1 MAQRARFG
9 RATGGW
15 ATAAAIAVVFAV
27 TTDPVAAQGFPG
39 QVLGERKVTEGV
51 GGFAGPLDSADVF
64 GTALANI
71 GDVNGDG
78 VTDLAVGA
86 WNRDS
91 GCCSEGAAYVL
102 FLNADGT
109 VDDHAELSDD
119 TPVLGATI
127 DAFDNFGTS
136 MAPLGDFD
144 GNGVPDL
151 VVGGKGDEGLA
162 GGFSQGAVWL
172 VLLETDGGVKGVTQI
187 GDGLGGF
194 TGLLDNNDMFG
205 SSVANLGDLDGN
217 GVVDLAVGAPRDDD
231 GGSERGSVWILF
243 LDADG
248 TVASHAKISDTS
260 GGFTGGLADGDWFGS
275 SVAALGDLD
284 DDGVTELAVGSPF
297 DGPAGSVWILF
308 LDDDGTV
315 KSQSLITEGSGGFG
329 GPLSNGDSFGWSLE
343 AADLDGDRLVDLA
356 VGAPG
361 DDAGGLDPFGNRGAV
376 WLLFLDDS
384 GGVTSQRRISSTS
397 PDFVGPLSDDDQF
410 GDALAFLGD
419 LDDDGVLDLAV
430 GAHED
435 DTSGAN
441 EGAVWNLFGRDE
453 RHAGAGRLRQV
464 DAGLGHHD
472 HDGRR
477 AAEHDGVPGR
487 RLRRALGAVQGRRD
501 GARPRTAEPGHR
513 AADGRGRRLRP
524 RRHLARRHPQRLH
537 PVDADLGRGPGRAAG
552 LRGDK
557 RAFDADAL
565 TRRGVDQF
573 RPELVRAVASVGA
586 EGAPRT
592 VCADALIDTPR
603 GRGRGPV
610 TRCGARDPS
619 RGRGA
624 AVPRPCRSPRARGP
638 LRSRG
643 PRAR

>member
-1 MAQRARFG
+1 
-9 RATGGW
+9 
-15 ATAAAIAVVFAV
+15 V

-39 QVLGERKVTEGV
+39 QVLGEQKVTEGV

-102 FLNADGT
+102 FLNPDGT

-284 DDGVTELAVGSPF
+284 DDGVTELAVGAPF
-297 DGPAGSVWILF
+297 DGAEGSVWILF

-315 KSQSLITEGSGGFG
+315 KSQSNITEGSGGFG

-441 EGAVWNLFGRDE
+441 EGAVWNLFLNAARWIDQGQGLAGTSGTPVQDGFGKLMPGSDITITMDGALRSTTAYLVVGFAELSAPFKGGVMVPDPGPPSLVI
-453 RHAGAGRLRQV
+453 ALPTGAGGGYALA
-464 DAGLGHHD
+464 DTWPAGIPSGFTLWMQTWVAD
-472 HDGRR
+472 
-477 AAEHDGVPGR
+477 PG
-487 RLRRALGAVQGRRD
+487 
-501 GARPRTAEPGHR
+501 
-513 AADGRGRRLRP
+513 
-524 RRHLARRHPQRLH
+524 
-537 PVDADLGRGPGRAAG
+537 
-552 LRGDK
+552 
-557 RAFDADAL
+557 
-565 TRRGVDQF
+565 
-573 RPELVRAVASVGA
+573 
-586 EGAPRT
+586 
-592 VCADALIDTPR
+592 
-603 GRGRGPV
+603 
-610 TRCGARDPS
+610 
-619 RGRGA
+619 
-624 AVPRPCRSPRARGP
+624 GP
-638 LRSRG
+638 LGYAATNALSMQT
-643 PRAR
+643 P